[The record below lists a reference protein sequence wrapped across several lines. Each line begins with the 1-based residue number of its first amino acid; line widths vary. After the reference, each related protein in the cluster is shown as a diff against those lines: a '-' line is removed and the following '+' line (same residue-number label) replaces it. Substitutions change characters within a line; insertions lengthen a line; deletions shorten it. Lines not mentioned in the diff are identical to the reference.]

1 MATTQAP
8 LRSGFS
14 AKTTARDALGGRRL
28 DGRVAIV
35 TGGYAGIG
43 LETTRALAGAGAT
56 VIVPARSPDK
66 ARDAL
71 AGLERVELETLDL
84 GEPASIDSFAERF
97 TASGRPLHVLVN
109 NAGIMATPLAR
120 DARGFEAQLA
130 TNHLGHFQLA
140 ARLWPALRAAR
151 GARVVALSSRG
162 HSRAGVD
169 FDDPHFERRPYDK
182 WVAYGQAK
190 TANALFAV
198 ALDARGEPHGV
209 RAFSVHPG
217 AVMTEL
223 VRSIPKDELDA
234 IRARLAA
241 SPYANAAFYKNTEQG
256 AATSVWCATSAQL
269 DGKGGV
275 YCEDVDIAEAV
286 ADDFPEP
293 RGVRHWATDP
303 TLAERLWKLSEE
315 WTGVRF
321 AESSRPSGDSQG
333 EGGARAGSD

>member
-1 MATTQAP
+1 MTTTQAP

-14 AKTTARDALGGRRL
+14 AQTTAREAVGDARL
-28 DGRVAIV
+28 DGRTAIV

-43 LETTRALAGAGAT
+43 LETTRALVNAGAT
-56 VIVPARSPDK
+56 VIVPARTPDK
-66 ARDAL
+66 ARAAL
-71 AGLERVELETLDL
+71 AGLARVELEALDL
-84 GEPASIDSFAERF
+84 AAPSSIDAFAERF
-97 TASGRPLHVLVN
+97 VASGRPLHILVN
-109 NAGIMATPLAR
+109 NAGVMATPFLR
-120 DARGFEAQLA
+120 DARGFESQLA

-162 HSRAGVD
+162 HARAGVD

-198 ALDARGEPHGV
+198 ALDARGAAHDV

-223 VRSIPKDELDA
+223 VRSISQEELAA
-234 IRARLAA
+234 IRARLAE
-241 SPYANAAFYKNTEQG
+241 SPYAAATFYKNTEQG
-256 AATSVWCATSAQL
+256 AATSVWCATSPQL

-286 ADDFPEP
+286 PNDFPEP
-293 RGVRHWATDP
+293 RGVRQWARDP
-303 TLAERLWKLSEE
+303 GFAERLWKMSEE
-315 WTGVRF
+315 WTGAAF
-321 AESSRPSGDSQG
+321 A
-333 EGGARAGSD
+333 A